1 MSSALLTMGSALAHL
16 NHFCASLPKQPYV
29 TLQPV
34 FAFEETEVAH
44 QIRAEVFLPSCIDP
58 ALRRTRGIR
67 GWHSERMATKDAAFQ
82 AYVRLHQSGLVNDQL
97 LPFHSEFLEAFE
109 RRPPLILV
117 PDQYNPWIE
126 IARSWTTAHKIYR
139 KVVVVH
145 RPGMSVFEIGLMLP
159 IRTRSLPDFPLFVHA
174 GDPHLVSLHEQHR
187 DEIIPLNDLSVCR
200 SITDL
205 ILRSVHSESMAGN
218 GKDLVV
224 PFMPFL
230 RDGDL
235 QMWLESCCG
244 TRPASTIDF
253 SMDPLP
259 GIGLLHDMQ
268 KPSNAFV
275 SCHQYGI
282 SKDMTH
288 YPSAYDYR
296 KQTTIPATPLTSR
309 RNFLHRG
316 TQGKSFVTDKNS
328 ARYSGSAEQINLPK
342 DCCIVDCLPFDFAQF
357 ALLAP
362 SILYRVEIGL
372 VAEQL
377 CMRMLPSV
385 RFSQLDLVIDSICAT
400 SIHLQ
405 TNHEK
410 FEFLGSSVLK
420 FIVARQ
426 LFVNHT
432 NWHEGCLSKQKDLI
446 ISNTRLVEAALKAGL
461 EEFIITKN
469 FNGHAWKPLYI
480 SELDSN
486 RPTGERLMPVK
497 LLACAVEA
505 LIGAAFLDSD
515 LSNAIDCASFFLPEI
530 KEWSWT
536 ALFDGTYL
544 MSRPKPNDFPFYL
557 TGLESL
563 MGYLFHDK
571 SLLVEAMT
579 HPSCDWSIWTCT
591 YQRLAL
597 LGDAVLEMV
606 VTDYLS
612 REAWSLS
619 RDKMH
624 LCKVASTNA
633 KFLAS
638 VCMDSSTDME
648 IDEVADISD
657 GAPRSAHSQK
667 TIHPWMFLRYSGVA
681 ITKGRDESLER
692 YARLHQSIR
701 STLSSTVRYPWQ
713 ELTRLHADS
722 FFSDIVQSLFGAVY
736 IDSKGDLTQ
745 CKSLAENLGILPH
758 LRHFSGHEIDLRHPK
773 SRLGELA
780 SGEKIAYIHGSDT
793 DGLRVD
799 WCVVEIDGYEVARA
813 KGSYSKECMEIIAAE
828 LAIEKRRTGSEKLE
842 RKVEE

>member
-16 NHFCASLPKQPYV
+16 NHFCATLPKQPYV

-34 FAFEETEVAH
+34 FAFEELEVAH

-58 ALRRTRGIR
+58 ALRQTRGIR

-82 AYVRLHQSGLVNDQL
+82 AYVRLHQAGLVNDQL
-97 LPFHSEFLEAFE
+97 LPFHSEALEAFE
-109 RRPPLILV
+109 RRPPFILV

-126 IARSWTTAHKIYR
+126 VARSWATARKIYP
-139 KVVVVH
+139 KAVVIH
-145 RPGMSVFEIGLMLP
+145 RPGISTFEIALMLP
-159 IRTRSLPDFPLFVHA
+159 ICTRPLPDFPLFVDA
-174 GDPHLVSLHEQHR
+174 GDPYFVSLHGQHR

-205 ILRSVHSESMAGN
+205 ILRSVHNESMAGN
-218 GKDLVV
+218 GKDFVV

-235 QMWLESCCG
+235 QGCLDNYCG

-259 GIGLLHDMQ
+259 GIGLLRDMQ
-268 KPSNAFV
+268 KPKNAFV
-275 SCHQYGI
+275 SCHQYDI
-282 SKDMTH
+282 SKDVTH
-288 YPSAYDYR
+288 SPWACDYR
-296 KQTTIPATPLTSR
+296 DQTTIPAAPLTSR
-309 RNFLHRG
+309 RNFLRKG
-316 TQGKSFVTDKNS
+316 IQGRNPVTDDDS
-328 ARYSGSAEQINLPK
+328 TRCSRTPEPTNLPK
-342 DCCIVDCLPFDFAQF
+342 DCCIVDCLPFDFVQF

-362 SILYRVEIGL
+362 SILYRMEIGL

-410 FEFLGSSVLK
+410 LEFLGSSVLK

-426 LFVNHT
+426 LFVNHI

-446 ISNTRLVEAALKAGL
+446 VSNTHLVEAALKAGL
-461 EEFIITKN
+461 QEFILTRN
-469 FNGHAWKPLYI
+469 LNGHAWKPLYI
-480 SELDSN
+480 SEIEPN
-486 RPTGERLMPVK
+486 RPTGERLMPDK
-497 LLACAVEA
+497 LLASAVQA
-505 LIGAAFLDSD
+505 LIGAAFLDGD
-515 LSNAIDCASFFLPEI
+515 LSNAINCARFFLPEI

-544 MSRPKPNDFPFYL
+544 MSRPKRNDFPSHL
-557 TGLESL
+557 TSLESL
-563 MGYLFHDK
+563 MGYMFHDK

-579 HPSCDWSIWTCT
+579 HPSCDWNISTCT

-606 VTDYLS
+606 VTHYLS
-612 REAWSLS
+612 REARSLS

-633 KFLAS
+633 KFLA
-638 VCMDSSTDME
+638 CICLESSTDMK
-648 IDEVADISD
+648 IDGAAEISD
-657 GAPRSAHSQK
+657 GNLNSAHSQK

-692 YARLHQSIR
+692 HARLHQSIR
-701 STLSSTVRYPWQ
+701 SALSSTVRYPWQ
-713 ELTRLHADS
+713 ELTRLNADS

-736 IDSKGDLTQ
+736 MDSKGDLTQ
-745 CKSLAENLGILPH
+745 CKSLAEKMGVLPH

-773 SRLGELA
+773 SRLGDLA

-793 DGLRVD
+793 DGLRAD
-799 WCVVEIDGYEVARA
+799 WCVVEIDGHEVARA
-813 KGSYSKECMEIIAAE
+813 KGNCSKECMEITAAE

-842 RKVEE
+842 RKGEE